1 MLPVM
6 VTQTVAERE
15 AKGVAEAAGAGVAVG
30 AGDGLVPAGIAVE
43 ANNYD
48 NGCYLHDSGLLWP
61 AGTVEDD
68 VAAAGGA
75 AAEADR

>member
-1 MLPVM
+1 MLLLV
-6 VTQTVAERE
+6 VTRV
-15 AKGVAEAAGAGVAVG
+15 AKGVAEAAGAGVAAVG
-30 AGDGLVPAGIAVE
+30 AGDGLAPAGTGVE

-61 AGTVEDD
+61 AGTVADVV
-68 VAAAGGA
+68 VAAAA